1 MQIDTLLIYPPKPS
15 YFMIGSEPANLNFL
29 KTLTVKLYILTLLI
43 LKSYFGTAKTLLKT
57 RYLERA
63 IWHYLKQLV
72 LLQWTFWKQYVSKAC
87 ILMVFEMFWNCKK
100 YIENNDSEACIL
112 VVFETIWNC
121 IENIENNVPKA
132 CILTLVE
139 IIWNCRETNEN
150 SVSKACIL
158 TYLKRFGTA

>member
-72 LLQWTFWKQYVSKAC
+72 LLQWTFWKRHVSKAYILMVFETNWNFRETNENNVAKACILVALETILKNKNLFENNVSKAC
-87 ILMVFEMFWNCKK
+87 ILMLFKTILELQRTFWEQCLL
-100 YIENNDSEACIL
+100 SM
-112 VVFETIWNC
+112 
-121 IENIENNVPKA
+121 
-132 CILTLVE
+132 
-139 IIWNCRETNEN
+139 R
-150 SVSKACIL
+150 S
-158 TYLKRFGTA
+158 